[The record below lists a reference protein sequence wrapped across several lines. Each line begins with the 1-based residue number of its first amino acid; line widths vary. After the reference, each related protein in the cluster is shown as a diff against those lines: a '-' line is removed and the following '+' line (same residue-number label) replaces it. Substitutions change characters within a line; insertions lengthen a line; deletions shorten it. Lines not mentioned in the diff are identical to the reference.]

1 MGLFG
6 GGKWNGV
13 GGRLKPSES
22 PEVCVRRE
30 VFEETGLKLL
40 NLKFHGTLN
49 FYFGDREELDWVVHI
64 FSTTNFE
71 GKPKSSEEGELRW
84 FDFEEIP
91 FEEMWGDDRY
101 WLPLVLKGQNF
112 CGNFYFDEEGKK
124 LLDFDLKSE

>member
-1 MGLFG
+1 
-6 GGKWNGV
+6 
-13 GGRLKPSES
+13 LKPSES